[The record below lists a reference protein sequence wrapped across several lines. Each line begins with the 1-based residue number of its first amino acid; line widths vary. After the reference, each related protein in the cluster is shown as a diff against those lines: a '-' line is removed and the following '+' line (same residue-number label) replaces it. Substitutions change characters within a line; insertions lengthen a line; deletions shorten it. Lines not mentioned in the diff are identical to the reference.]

1 MFGMGMCLLT
11 SVSLGGEQTDGGVD
25 GGVQGGGIGE
35 GVNMLGR

>member
-11 SVSLGGEQTDGGVD
+11 SVNLGGGQTDGGVD